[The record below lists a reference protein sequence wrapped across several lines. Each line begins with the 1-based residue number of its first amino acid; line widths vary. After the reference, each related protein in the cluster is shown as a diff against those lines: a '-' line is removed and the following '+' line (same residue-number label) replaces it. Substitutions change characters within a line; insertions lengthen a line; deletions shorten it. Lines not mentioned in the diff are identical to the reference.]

1 MNRAADDLLIGV
13 EPAYP
18 QAVRDHGDWSHAG
31 FLVFRKEAS
40 PFKGLNFQNGKEV
53 GRNGSTRDQLRLVA
67 SRKDKAF
74 APITTRDGFEALA
87 LLFPFDELRP
97 GHRRCAFTSPSLPN
111 LDHPIRLLNR
121 QWSKQYPVHNAENRG
136 VGSDAQREGEHGHRG
151 EAGVLQQLAEGV
163 AKIVKH
169 VGWDV

>member
-1 MNRAADDLLIGV
+1 MCVVFFIFQTAA
-13 EPAYP
+13 P
-18 QAVRDHGDWSHAG
+18 
-31 FLVFRKEAS
+31 
-40 PFKGLNFQNGKEV
+40 PFKRLTLQNGKEV

-97 GHRRCAFTSPSLPN
+97 GYRRFAFTSPSLPN

-136 VGSDAQREGEHGHRG
+136 VRADAEREREHGHGG
-151 EAGVLQQLAEGV
+151 EAGG
-163 AKIVKH
+163 
-169 VGWDV
+169 